1 MKKKQIKL
9 QLVLALTGFL
19 LFFLTY
25 LYYPSINKGKILED
39 QSVEKDSEKSSEK
52 DGATAFEDMEYKGLY
67 DLDKPF
73 TVKSKKAY
81 ILNEDPDV
89 VYMTD
94 MYVILYLS
102 EDRIVEI
109 TSLSGRY
116 NKSNYNCFFEENVR
130 ATDGETLI
138 TAKNLDLL
146 ATENFAE
153 IYNDVYLDHGSGN
166 LEADRINYNFETKN
180 FKVSMFDDKSIKM
193 KIVRWKT

>member
-180 FKVSMFDDKSIKM
+180 FKVSMFDDKLIKM
-193 KIVRWKT
+193 KVIK

>member
-138 TAKNLDLL
+138 TATNLDLL

-180 FKVSMFDDKSIKM
+180 FKVSMFDDKLIKM
-193 KIVRWKT
+193 KVIQ

>member
-81 ILNEDPDV
+81 ILDEDPDV

-94 MYVILYLS
+94 VYLILYLS
-102 EDRIVEI
+102 ENRIVEI
-109 TSLSGRY
+109 TSLSCRY
-116 NKSNYNCFFEENVR
+116 NKRNYNCFFQENVR

-180 FKVSMFDDKSIKM
+180 FKVSMFDDKLIKM
-193 KIVRWKT
+193 KVIQ

>member
-52 DGATAFEDMEYKGLY
+52 DGTTAFEDMEYKGLY

-180 FKVSMFDDKSIKM
+180 FKVSMFDDKLIKM
-193 KIVRWKT
+193 KVIQ

>member
-180 FKVSMFDDKSIKM
+180 FKVSMFDDKLIKM
-193 KIVRWKT
+193 KVIQ

>member
-52 DGATAFEDMEYKGLY
+52 DGTTAFEDMEYKGLY

-81 ILNEDPDV
+81 ILDEDPDV

-94 MYVILYLS
+94 VYLILYLS
-102 EDRIVEI
+102 ENRIVEI

-116 NKSNYNCFFEENVR
+116 NKRNYNCFFQENVR

-180 FKVSMFDDKSIKM
+180 FKVSMFDDKLIKM
-193 KIVRWKT
+193 KVIQ

>member
-52 DGATAFEDMEYKGLY
+52 DGTTAFEDMEYKGLY

-81 ILNEDPDV
+81 ILDEDPDV

-94 MYVILYLS
+94 VYLILYLS
-102 EDRIVEI
+102 ENRIVEI

-116 NKSNYNCFFEENVR
+116 NKRNYNCFFQENVR

-153 IYNDVYLDHGSGN
+153 IYNDVYLDHGTGN

-180 FKVSMFDDKSIKM
+180 FKVSMFDDKLIKM
-193 KIVRWKT
+193 KVIQ

>member
-9 QLVLALTGFL
+9 QLVLALTGLL

-180 FKVSMFDDKSIKM
+180 FKVSMFDDKLIKM
-193 KIVRWKT
+193 KVIQ

>member
-81 ILNEDPDV
+81 ILDEDPDV

-116 NKSNYNCFFEENVR
+116 NKSNYNCFCV
-130 ATDGETLI
+130 
-138 TAKNLDLL
+138 
-146 ATENFAE
+146 
-153 IYNDVYLDHGSGN
+153 GN
-166 LEADRINYNFETKN
+166 P
-180 FKVSMFDDKSIKM
+180 
-193 KIVRWKT
+193 

>member
-180 FKVSMFDDKSIKM
+180 FKVSMFDDKLIKM
-193 KIVRWKT
+193 KVIQWVK

>member
-1 MKKKQIKL
+1 M
-9 QLVLALTGFL
+9 LALTGFL

-39 QSVEKDSEKSSEK
+39 KSVEKDSKKSFEK
-52 DGATAFEDMEYKGLY
+52 DGSTAFEDVEYKGLY

-81 ILNEDPDV
+81 ILNDDPDMV
-89 VYMTD
+89 FMTD
-94 MYVILYLS
+94 MYVILYLG

-109 TSLSGRY
+109 TSMSGRY
-116 NKSNYNCFFEENVR
+116 NKINYNCFFEEDVR
-130 ATDGETLI
+130 ATDGGTII

-153 IYNDVYLDHGSGN
+153 IYNNVYLDHGSGN
-166 LEADRINYNFETKN
+166 LKADRINYNFETKN
-180 FKVSMFDDKSIKM
+180 FKVSMFDDKLIKM
-193 KIVRWKT
+193 KVIQ